1 MLITPEEISKITSAP
16 IGNVRAYY
24 LPIVDELVKLK
35 KNTIAFQV
43 AILATIGVEC
53 GTFEPKREGWY
64 LKWTEAGARA
74 YFNKMYS
81 NRKDL
86 GNLGGDDGYRYRGGG
101 LVQLTGRANYR
112 KYGAQIGVDLE
123 KYPELIVKPEVSGAC
138 LLHYLIDHGVDIW
151 AQRAY
156 KQDEFPEE
164 YCWRKVRKLVNGG
177 YNEWNKFYKLVQKF
191 KEAAKLEGDNV

>member
-1 MLITPEEISKITSAP
+1 MLITPEEISKITGAKV
-16 IGNVRAYY
+16 GDVRQYY
-24 LPIVDELVKLK
+24 LPVVDELIRLK

-53 GTFEPKREGWY
+53 GTFVPKREGWY

-74 YFNKMYS
+74 YFNKLYS

-86 GNLGGDDGYRYRGGG
+86 GNRGGDDGYRYRGGG

-123 KYPELIVKPEVSGAC
+123 NNPELIVKPEVSGAV

-156 KQDEFPEE
+156 KEDEWPAEF
-164 YCWRKVRKLVNGG
+164 CWTKVRKLVNGG
-177 YNEWNKFYKLVQKF
+177 TNGLKKFLELVAKF
-191 KEAAKLEGDNV
+191 QEAAKLEGDNV